1 MTRFTATRR
10 LALVPAVAAML
21 LTGCAAG
28 PADAPAAEIP
38 ITPPASSHGTHAGAA
53 ELGEPQTSILS
64 ISTDGEATV
73 LDLLTEEETAVGSS
87 HAPSAIASD
96 GRYGFLT
103 TADGVDI
110 VDGGAWS
117 WDHGDHFHFYRGEPA
132 VAGSVPGEGPVVVA
146 TPPLSTRGA
155 TGLFFSDGVAVAI
168 DMAALDDGELTEWFR
183 IDTGAESGVVAPA
196 GNYAI
201 VAAAGTATIY
211 DDTGEETGETVD
223 CADPSG
229 AITTRVGT
237 VIGCADGA
245 LLATTDAGPVELE
258 RIPYPDDAPR
268 AVAFGGREGRPT
280 VAALSGENAF
290 WLLDTRARSWSRT
303 EVDASLT
310 DVVAADDNDG
320 NVVAI
325 DAEGRVRVFGA
336 DGSDRGSTESIADEA
351 STLVV
356 DTQRAY
362 VSVPSAGTV
371 YEIDYADNARIARE
385 LAPEAGL
392 AVSTVVGR

>member
-10 LALVPAVAAML
+10 LALVPAVAAMM

-28 PADAPAAEIP
+28 PADAPAAEAP
-38 ITPPASSHGTHAGAA
+38 TTPPASDHGAHAGAA

-73 LDLLTEEETAVGSS
+73 LDLLTEEETAVGSA

-196 GNYAI
+196 GNHAI
-201 VAAAGTATIY
+201 VAAAGTATVY

-229 AITTRVGT
+229 AIATRVGT

-245 LLATTDAGPVELE
+245 LLATADAGPVELE

-268 AVAFGGREGRPT
+268 AAAFGGREGRPT

-290 WLLDTRARSWSRT
+290 WLLDTRSRSWSRT
-303 EVDASLT
+303 EVDASLI

-336 DGSDRGSTESIADEA
+336 DGTDRGSTEPIADED

-385 LAPEAGL
+385 LVPEAGL